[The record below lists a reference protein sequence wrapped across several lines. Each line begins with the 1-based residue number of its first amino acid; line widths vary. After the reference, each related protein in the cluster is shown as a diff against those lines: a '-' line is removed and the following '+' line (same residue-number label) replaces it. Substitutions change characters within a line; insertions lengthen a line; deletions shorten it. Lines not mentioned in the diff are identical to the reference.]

1 MTVAPSSAEPAEPLS
16 GRERQIACAFA
27 EGESSPQIA
36 QRLNLA
42 PTTVRTHLANIYRKL
57 GVSSK
62 TELRMRITS
71 PATADQTPDHPPR
84 PD

>member
-1 MTVAPSSAEPAEPLS
+1 MTSTLSAREPAEPLS

-27 EGESSPQIA
+27 DGESSPQIA
-36 QRLNLA
+36 KRLNLA
-42 PTTVRTHLANIYRKL
+42 PTTVRTHLANLYRKL

-62 TELRMRITS
+62 TELRMQIAS
-71 PATADQTPDHPPR
+71 SVPADPTLDRPLR